1 MAACEYYING
11 KSDPTHNS
19 VLNYVANTSPKNRTS
34 EEVISKL
41 EDGGIV
47 FRKSDIN
54 DSSKVNTYISK
65 SPNAK
70 NNINHIKNLNTLA
83 QQEFDLAPGQNLV
96 EIINREE
103 NMQYK
108 TNTLYSVKVNE
119 DSLSRMSR
127 VDPELIIKNKEVA
140 DEIVNLLASPGSP
153 FVKQYSKIKEE
164 RENQSIEE
172 DRRLERGSFRER
184 GAEQQIAKLQ
194 RAFKKVGV
202 NVEVQFDSTLDSQG
216 QIALEDGVPT
226 IRINPNLME
235 ADVVYHEFGHLYVDL
250 LGYNNPLVQAAINE
264 LRDSTL
270 YKEVQARYPELSQE
284 QLDKEVLATA
294 IGLEGARIE
303 KKNPTRL
310 QQFLNKIYRALGKML
325 GISQSGAAELAREL
339 FAGDMRTKEFRGS
352 LAPYVQKSKAETRVE
367 KVVGDLREKIQT
379 SITKLEATPN
389 PNQQQLVDLKLQ
401 RERLEKVESVED
413 LISFVNYITRY
424 VATAE
429 ATMENVENNYG
440 EEISED
446 QRLEMMGEIQQISEW
461 ITGFHSGEYSAMD
474 GLLELLEDRRLPNNG
489 GSQQELDAFINRLT
503 TAMRRMKRLQNRF
516 MDNVIPM
523 QADLLM
529 EYHRPEVNNQLDD
542 LIQNIRTNKRRIG
555 LDKKTKEYREL
566 QRQKRE
572 KEITPEQFE
581 EAVLELNVEQ
591 IQSKKIGRETL
602 ITELKEAQK
611 NKGYLSYMMDPLIY
625 SSQSSLQMF
634 TTHLKNSIYKAS
646 DESRKTKYG
655 LKDIYREYAATR
667 GAGINE
673 AKFNEPIL
681 EEHTYYVTDWAAAK
695 KGEMKKRKVKTLSF
709 VQPINVGTYYQE
721 EFDMLEANAKKY
733 SRPSSQEELK
743 DWQKTSE
750 AKKYYQA
757 INNWYQQNS
766 VAVEDAQEQFNAL
779 TNKLASINKDQV
791 KALSVNNVDLA
802 GILEAQAAEVQ
813 REINSV
819 YDKKRRVFKGRL
831 AQPNANIQKYRN
843 PKYEALAK
851 NKNSVEYRYYEALLN
866 QYKKSQSKLG
876 KTNQLRNSWDNFSYA
891 LPTIRK
897 SALDKTLEK
906 GVRSAGK
913 DMLEDS
919 FQILETDT
927 EYGVLVGL
935 NGEKLQT
942 VPVFFTNPVDE
953 SDVSRDAIGSI
964 LRFDHMSNMFEQKS
978 RILSSVES
986 MRTIIENRG
995 TIEESS
1001 SGIPGI
1007 SQAARKLKGMR
1018 DRIVKQDKST
1028 NPDNHLRHL
1037 NEVIDSVFY
1046 GEIDLKNN
1054 VEKSITILGKE
1065 YNLNLSGTKVA
1076 RTVSLLTSI
1085 TSLAANKLQ
1094 GVNQGIIDN
1103 ERLIEEAAAGE
1114 FFDSKN
1120 LFWAN
1125 KTFGA
1130 QFLTL
1135 KDNAVKDIK
1144 AFAADNKMMQA
1155 ADLFDAFADFTDRF
1169 GVDVSGNRAK
1179 KLFSA
1184 DTAFAYQNA
1193 AEFQTAL
1200 VRMLSLMDAYKGK
1213 LADKNGEIIKN
1224 KDGKPANLW
1233 DVLVK
1238 DKDGMYVVDSKVA
1251 NFDIMAF
1258 RNTLSGIQKKTN
1270 QLKGPFDRAMAERRA
1285 VGKAVMIFRKY
1296 LLPGFRRRFGHG
1308 GLGNMGYLHID
1319 TETGTSSQG
1328 MYFSFLNF
1336 LAEQGKGVLNGEPNV
1351 WGMMSKQEKAN
1362 VKRTSLEIFFGMA
1375 AFWLYGVLK
1384 GMAAD
1389 ADDEDDKA
1397 TLMFWAYQFR
1407 RLNTELNQFRSQEII
1422 NTIESPT
1429 AAVRPLSN
1437 LVDLGSHLLFKEMPY
1452 VLFNARGEQLEKDLF
1467 YTRKSGKYNKGD
1479 RKLWK
1484 KFERSIPLWSGLN
1497 KNAEEAIKWFDL
1509 TN

>member
-19 VLNYVANTSPKNRTS
+19 VLNYVAGTNPKNRSS
-34 EEVISKL
+34 EEIISKL
-41 EDGGIV
+41 EEGGIV

-65 SPNAK
+65 SPNAR
-70 NNINHIKNLNTLA
+70 NNINHLKNLNTLA
-83 QQEFDLAPGQNLV
+83 QQEFQLAPSQDLV
-96 EIINREE
+96 EIIGREE

-108 TNTLYSVKVNE
+108 VDTLYAVKVNE
-119 DSLSRMSR
+119 VALSQMSKI
-127 VDPELIIKNKEVA
+127 DTDLIAINREVA
-140 DEIVNLLASPGSP
+140 DKVAETLSRPGSP
-153 FVKQYSKIKEE
+153 FAEQYSKIREE
-164 RENQSIEE
+164 REKQDIEE
-172 DRRLERGSFRER
+172 DRRLERGDFKIK
-184 GAEQQIAKLQ
+184 GAEQQITKLQ
-194 RAFKKVGV
+194 RAFKKVGINTDV
-202 NVEVQFDSTLDSQG
+202 IFDTTLDAQG
-216 QIALEDGVPT
+216 QIVLENGVPT
-226 IRINPNLME
+226 IRINPELME
-235 ADVVYHEFGHLYVDL
+235 GDVVYHEFGHLYIDL
-250 LGYNNPLVQAAINE
+250 LGYDNPLVQAAIKE
-264 LRDSTL
+264 LKDTAL
-270 YKEVQARYPELSQE
+270 YEEVKARYSELNEE
-284 QLDKEVLATA
+284 QLNKEVLATA

-303 KKNPTRL
+303 KKNPSRL

-325 GISQSGAAELAREL
+325 GIPQSSAAQLAREM
-339 FAGDMRTKEFRGS
+339 FAGDIRFKEFRGS
-352 LAPYVQKSKAETRVE
+352 LAPYVQKSKAEKRVE
-367 KVVGDLREKIQT
+367 KVIGDLREKIQT
-379 SITKLEATPN
+379 AITKLEATPN
-389 PNQQQLVDLKLQ
+389 PNPQQLADLKLQ

-424 VATAE
+424 VATAD
-429 ATMENVENNYG
+429 ATMENVENNYSSD
-440 EEISED
+440 ISED
-446 QRLEMMGEIQQISEW
+446 QRLEMMGDIQQISEW
-461 ITGFHSGEYSAMD
+461 IGGFHSGEYSAMD

-516 MDNVIPM
+516 MDNIIPM

-529 EYHRPEVNNQLDD
+529 EYHRPEVNNQLDS
-542 LIQNIRTNKRRIG
+542 LIENIRTNKRRIG
-555 LDKKTKEYREL
+555 LNKKTKEYKEL
-566 QRQKRE
+566 ERQRRE
-572 KEITPEQFE
+572 KEITPEVFE
-581 EAVLELNVEQ
+581 EKVLELNINQ
-591 IQSKKIGRETL
+591 IQSRKIGRETL

-634 TTHLKNSIYKAS
+634 TTHLKNSIYKAA
-646 DESRKTKYG
+646 DESRKTKYS

-667 GAGINE
+667 GAGIND

-681 EEHTYYVTDWAAAK
+681 EEHSYYVTDWGASK
-695 KGEMKKRKVKTLSF
+695 KGEMKKRKINALSF
-709 VQPINVGTYYQE
+709 VQPLNVGVYYQE
-721 EFDMLEANAKKY
+721 EFDMLTANAKKY
-733 SRPSSQEELK
+733 NRPSNQEELK
-743 DWQKTSE
+743 KWQQTPD
-750 AKKYYQA
+750 AKKYYEE
-757 INNWYQQNS
+757 INNWYSQNS
-766 VAVEDAQEQFNAL
+766 SPVEDAQKQFSIL
-779 TNKLASINKDQV
+779 TNKLNAINKDKVQ
-791 KALSVNNVDLA
+791 ALAANNTDLA
-802 GILEAQAAEVQ
+802 GILDAQAAEVQ

-819 YDKKRRVFKGRL
+819 YDKKRRMFKGRL
-831 AQPNANIQKYRN
+831 AQPNPQLQKYRN
-843 PKYEALAK
+843 PKYEALVK
-851 NKNSVEYRYYEALLN
+851 NKNSVEYRYYQAVLD

-876 KTNQLRNSWDNFSYA
+876 KTNQLRNNWDSFSYI
-891 LPTIRK
+891 LPTVRK
-897 SALDKTLEK
+897 SALDKSLEK
-906 GVRSAGK
+906 GILSAGK

-953 SDVSRDAIGSI
+953 SDVSRDVIGSV

-978 RILSSVES
+978 RILASVES

-995 TIEESS
+995 TIEENS

-1007 SQAARKLKGMR
+1007 SQAARKLQGLKN
-1018 DRIVKQDKST
+1018 RIVKQDKAT

-1054 VEKSITILGKE
+1054 VDKSITILGKE
-1065 YNLNLSGTKVA
+1065 FNLNLSGTKVA
-1076 RTVSLLTSI
+1076 RTISLLTSI

-1103 ERLIEEAAAGE
+1103 ERLVEEAVAGE
-1114 FFDSKN
+1114 FFGKKN
-1120 LFWAN
+1120 LAWAN
-1125 KTFGA
+1125 KIFAG

-1155 ADLFDAFADFTDRF
+1155 ADLFDAFSDFTDRF

-1200 VRMLSLMDAYKGK
+1200 VRMLSLMDSYKGK
-1213 LADKNGEIIKN
+1213 LKDKDGKVIKN
-1224 KDGKPANLW
+1224 ADGKPANLW
-1233 DVLVK
+1233 DVLIK
-1238 DKDGMYVVDSKVA
+1238 DKNGMYVVDPKVS
-1251 NFDIMAF
+1251 NFNIMEF

-1308 GLGNMGYLHID
+1308 GLGDIGYLHVD
-1319 TETGTSSQG
+1319 TETGTTSQG
-1328 MYFSFLNF
+1328 MYFSFANF
-1336 LAEQGKGVLNGEPNV
+1336 LAEQTKGILNGQPNV
-1351 WGMMSKQEKAN
+1351 WGMMSKQEKSN
-1362 VKRTSLEIFFGMA
+1362 VVRTTLEIFFGMA

-1389 ADDEDDKA
+1389 SDDEDDKA

-1407 RLNTELNQFRSQEII
+1407 RLNTELNQFRSKEII
-1422 NTIESPT
+1422 NTLESPT

-1437 LVDLGSHLLFKEMPY
+1437 LLDLGNQLIFREIPY
-1452 VLFNARGEQLEKDLF
+1452 ALDMGGEQLEKDIF
-1467 YTRKSGKYNKGD
+1467 YSRKSGKYNKGD

-1484 KFERSIPLWSGLN
+1484 KFERAVPLWSGLN
-1497 KNAEEAIKWFDL
+1497 KDAEEAIKWFDL

>member
-19 VLNYVANTSPKNRTS
+19 ILNYIAETTPNNRTS

-41 EDGGIV
+41 EDGGVV

-65 SPNAK
+65 SPNAR
-70 NNINHIKNLNTLA
+70 NNINHIKNLNTIA
-83 QQEFDLAPGQNLV
+83 QQEFQLAPGQDLV
-96 EIINREE
+96 EITNREE

-119 DSLSRMSR
+119 GSLSQMSK
-127 VDPELIIKNKEVA
+127 VDPSVIAANKEVA
-140 DEIVNLLASPGSP
+140 DRVAETLAGPGSP
-153 FVKQYSKIKEE
+153 FAEQYSKIREARE
-164 RENQSIEE
+164 RQDTEE
-172 DRRLERGSFRER
+172 DRKLRRGDFKITS
-184 GAEQQIAKLQ
+184 AEQQITKLQ
-194 RAFKKVGV
+194 KAFRKVGV
-202 NVEVQFDSTLDSQG
+202 NTNVVFDTTLESQG
-216 QIALEDGVPT
+216 QISLENGVPT
-226 IRINPNLME
+226 IRINPDLME
-235 ADVVYHEFGHLYVDL
+235 GDVVYHEFGHLYVDL
-250 LGYNNPLVQAAINE
+250 LGYNNPAVQAAIQE
-264 LRDSTL
+264 LRDTTL
-270 YKEVQARYPELSQE
+270 YEEVQARYPELNQE

-303 KKNPTRL
+303 KKNPTRI
-310 QQFLNKIYRALGKML
+310 QQFLNKIYRALGRML
-325 GISQSGAAELAREL
+325 GISQSGAAELAREM

-352 LAPYVQKSKAETRVE
+352 LAPYVQMSKAEKRVE
-367 KVVGDLREKIQT
+367 KVIGDLREKIQT
-379 SITKLEATPN
+379 AITKLEATPN

-413 LISFVNYITRY
+413 LISFVNYTTRY

-429 ATMENVENNYG
+429 ATMENVENNYNPD
-440 EEISED
+440 ISED
-446 QRLEMMGEIQQISEW
+446 KRLEMMGDIQQVSEW

-516 MDNVIPM
+516 MDNIVPM
-523 QADLLM
+523 QVDLQM
-529 EYHRPEVNNQLDD
+529 QYHRPEVNNQLDD
-542 LIQNIRTNKRRIG
+542 IIKNIRTNKRRIG
-555 LDKKTKEYREL
+555 LNKRTKEYREL

-572 KEITPEQFE
+572 KEITADEFNE
-581 EAVLELNVEQ
+581 KVLELNVEQ
-591 IQSKKIGRETL
+591 IQSRKIGRETL
-602 ITELKEAQK
+602 IKELREAQK

-625 SSQSSLQMF
+625 SSQTSLQLF
-634 TTHLKNSIYKAS
+634 TTHLKNSIYKAA
-646 DESRKTKYG
+646 DESRKTKYN
-655 LKDIYREYAATR
+655 LRDIYREYAATR
-667 GAGINE
+667 GAGLND
-673 AKFNEPIL
+673 AKFNDPIL
-681 EEHTYYVTDWAAAK
+681 EEHTYYVTDWNASK
-695 KGEMKKRKVKTLSF
+695 KGEMKKRKINTLSF
-709 VQPINVGTYYQE
+709 VQPVNVGAYYQE
-721 EFDMLEANAKKY
+721 EFDMLTANAKKY
-733 SRPSSQEELK
+733 NRPSSQEKLK
-743 DWQKTSE
+743 DWQKSPD
-750 AKKYYQA
+750 AKKFYQE
-757 INNWYQQNS
+757 INKWYGQNS
-766 VAVEDAQEQFNAL
+766 VPVKDAQAQFNAL
-779 TNKLASINKDQV
+779 TNKLASINKDKTQ
-791 KALSVNNVDLA
+791 ALAANNVDLA

-813 REINSV
+813 REIYSV

-831 AQPNANIQKYRN
+831 AQPNAQLSKYRN
-843 PKYEALAK
+843 TKYEALVK
-851 NKNSVEYRYYEALLN
+851 NKNSVEYRYYTALLD
-866 QYKKSQSKLG
+866 QYKQAQGKLG
-876 KTNQLRNSWDNFSYA
+876 KTNQLRNSWDSFSYA

-897 SALDKTLEK
+897 TALDKSIEQGAVT
-906 GVRSAGK
+906 AGK
-913 DMLEDS
+913 DLLEDS

-942 VPVFFTNPVDE
+942 VPVFFTNPVDQ
-953 SDVSRDAIGSI
+953 SDISRDAIGSI

-978 RILSSVES
+978 RILASVES

-995 TIEESS
+995 TIEEST
-1001 SGIPGI
+1001 SGIPGV
-1007 SQAARKLKGMR
+1007 SQAARKLKGMK

-1046 GEIDLKNN
+1046 GEIDLKSNID
-1054 VEKSITILGKE
+1054 KSVTILGKE
-1065 YNLNLSGTKVA
+1065 FNLNLSGTKVA

-1094 GVNQGIIDN
+1094 AVNQGVIDN
-1103 ERLIEEAAAGE
+1103 ERLVEEAVAGE
-1114 FFDSKN
+1114 FFGKKN
-1120 LFWAN
+1120 LAWAN
-1125 KTFGA
+1125 KTFAG

-1144 AFAADNKMMQA
+1144 AFASDNKMMQA

-1169 GVDVSGNRAK
+1169 GMDVSGNRAK
-1179 KLFSA
+1179 KLLSA

-1238 DKDGMYVVDSKVA
+1238 DENGMYAVDPKVA
-1251 NFDIMAF
+1251 NFDLMAF

-1308 GLGNMGYLHID
+1308 GLADTGYLHVD
-1319 TETGTSSQG
+1319 TETGTTSQG
-1328 MYFSFLNF
+1328 MYFSFVNF
-1336 LAEQGKGVLNGEPNV
+1336 LGEQGRGLLNGQPNV

-1362 VKRTSLEIFFGMA
+1362 VKRTMLEIFFGMA
-1375 AFWLYGVLK
+1375 SFWLYGVLK

-1422 NTIESPT
+1422 NTLESPT

-1437 LVDLGSHLLFKEMPY
+1437 LVDLGSHLLFREMPY
-1452 VLFNARGEQLEKDLF
+1452 AFGARGEQLEKDLF
-1467 YTRKSGKYNKGD
+1467 YSRKSGRYNKGD

-1484 KFERSIPLWSGLN
+1484 KFERTIPLWSGLN
-1497 KNAEEAIKWFDL
+1497 KNADEAIKWFDL